1 MQTYNTS
8 SESHNLGYE
17 SIFNLL
23 SLSESF
29 QIKSIHNLLSLSEAF
44 QIIYEH
50 VSQRI
55 PYHINVIDELHI
67 NENGHSRILTK
78 LLQYVNSHGEY
89 EILQSLI
96 DYIRNT
102 KKISVSEFNRINI
115 KEPIINVS
123 STKYN

>member
-29 QIKSIHNLLSLSEAF
+29 QIK
-44 QIIYEH
+44 YEH
-50 VSQRI
+50 VSQRM

-89 EILQSLI
+89 KILQSLI

-102 KKISVSEFNRINI
+102 KKNQYR
-115 KEPIINVS
+115 S
-123 STKYN
+123 STE